1 MEGNKREI
9 SSNELLGVSDIK
21 DNFLY
26 TTDGYLICYIS
37 IGAINID
44 LLSEEEKGKY
54 VENLS
59 MSFVDDRKDFVH
71 FSIPSQVN
79 LDPLK
84 EHIKRTYANTNYKPK
99 RKGLNIMLKELMYLS
114 TSGTNFEHQHFIKIW
129 KKIGSN
135 IKDTKRELLVRAEE
149 FKERYNSLNIVCHLL
164 KENDIIRIANL
175 FGNPSQAAYS
185 SISESDF
192 YEMITQLGE

>member
-1 MEGNKREI
+1 MKKDIEMT
-9 SSNELLGVSDIK
+9 SNELIGVLDIK

-26 TTDGYLICYIS
+26 TTNGYLICYVS
-37 IGAINID
+37 VGAINID
-44 LLSEEEKGKY
+44 LLSEEEKSKY

-59 MSFVDDRKDFVH
+59 MSFMDDRKDFVH

-84 EHIKRTYANTNYKPK
+84 ENIRNLYMNTEDKP
-99 RKGLNIMLKELMYLS
+99 RRRGLNIMLKELMYLS

-135 IKDTKRELLVRAEE
+135 IKDTKRELIVRAEE
-149 FKERYNSLNIVCHLL
+149 FKERYMTLGVVSQIL
-164 KENDIIRIANL
+164 KESEIIRMANL
-175 FGNPSQAAYS
+175 FGNPAQAAYMRM
-185 SISESDF
+185 SENDF
-192 YEMITQLGE
+192 YEMITQIGD